1 MFLVC
6 FFCVCVRIF
15 MCVCARDV
23 RFLALER
30 IDESSQF
37 RMVLFK

>member
-1 MFLVC
+1 MCLGFFLCICVRV
-6 FFCVCVRIF
+6 CVCVRG
-15 MCVCARDV
+15 VG
-23 RFLALER
+23 FLALER